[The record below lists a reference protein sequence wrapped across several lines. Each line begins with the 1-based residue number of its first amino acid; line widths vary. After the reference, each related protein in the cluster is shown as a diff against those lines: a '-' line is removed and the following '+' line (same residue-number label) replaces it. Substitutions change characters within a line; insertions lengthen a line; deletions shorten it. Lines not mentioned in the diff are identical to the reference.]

1 MPRATPPA
9 EGSEIERAAALVGGA
24 RVLRHGAATAFDV
37 HAALSEGLPGEAVTQ
52 LMRHVPGIIGDDLEA
67 AIGMSLRT
75 MQRLKRAPRQRLTR
89 AQSGQVWNFA
99 RIVAKA
105 TAVLGS
111 REAAEQWLERPAIG
125 LDGRRPIE
133 LLASTAGVGL
143 VEEFLERLEHGVYV

>member
-1 MPRATPPA
+1 MAGEAAA
-9 EGSEIERAAALVGGA
+9 EGSEIERAAALVGGT
-24 RVLRHGAATAFDV
+24 RVLRHPVATAFDV
-37 HAALSEGLPGEAVTQ
+37 HAALSEGLPGEAVT
-52 LMRHVPGIIGDDLEA
+52 LLIRHVPGIAGEDLEA

-75 MQRLKRAPRQRLTR
+75 MQRLKRAPRQRLSR

-111 REAAEQWLERPAIG
+111 RETAEQWLERPALG

>member
-1 MPRATPPA
+1 MASDTAA
-9 EGSEIERAAALVGGA
+9 EGLEIERAAALVGGA
-24 RVLRHGAATAFDV
+24 RVLRHPVATAFDV

-52 LMRHVPGIIGDDLEA
+52 LMRHVPGIAGDDFEA

-75 MQRLKRAPRQRLTR
+75 VQRLKQAPRKRLSR
-89 AQSGQVWNFA
+89 MQSGQVWNFA

-105 TAVLGS
+105 TTVLGTP
-111 REAAEQWLERPAIG
+111 EAAEQWLERPALG